1 MGIKNTIVGVGL
13 AAFALNASATA
24 VLTIDN
30 QNAGATDLITADESA
45 GDGNQPFI
53 GSVDSVFY
61 NDTDWRV
68 DSLTGLSVA
77 DNAAAIVGDGILDL
91 NYNITGKG
99 TIQLMLTDTFNDLD
113 GFSGDLF
120 LDGNYTLAGPG
131 ESTATVT
138 ALVFI
143 DGVEVASESQSLTE
157 SGTAYSLFDSFD
169 YDLAFTTMSIALL
182 FETGDRTLTTT
193 SGDELLKEV
202 PEPAPLALLGL
213 GLAAL
218 GFARRKAS

>member
-1 MGIKNTIVGVGL
+1 MGIKNTLVGLGL

-30 QNAGATDLITADESA
+30 QNLGATDLVTIDEGA
-45 GDGNQPFI
+45 GDGNTPFI
-53 GSVDSVFY
+53 GSVDSAFY
-61 NDTDWRV
+61 NNTGWRV
-68 DSLTGLSVA
+68 DGLTGLSAA

-91 NYNITGKG
+91 SYNITGSG

-113 GFSGDLF
+113 GFSGDLH
-120 LDGNYTLAGPG
+120 LDGNYVLAGPG
-131 ESTATVT
+131 ASTATVT

-143 DGVEVASESQSLTE
+143 DGVEVASETEVLTE
-157 SGTAYSLFDSFD
+157 AGTSYSLFDSFD
-169 YDLAFTTMSIALL
+169 YDFAFTTMSIALL

-193 SGDELLKEV
+193 SGDEILIEV